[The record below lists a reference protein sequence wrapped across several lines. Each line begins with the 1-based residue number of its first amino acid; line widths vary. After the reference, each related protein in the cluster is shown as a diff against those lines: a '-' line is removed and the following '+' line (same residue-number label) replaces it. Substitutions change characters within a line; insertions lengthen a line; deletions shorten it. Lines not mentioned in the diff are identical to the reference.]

1 MAPRELT
8 PAQTV
13 GPFFAPLLRDGWNT
27 VTGSP
32 STRIRIE
39 GQVFDGD
46 RAPVPDAML
55 EIWHADG
62 GGRYAHPADGWRP
75 SSGPAGGF
83 GRAGTDETGTFWF
96 ETTKPG
102 PVAHPSGKSQSPHIV
117 VHVFARGLLD
127 HLTTRIYFSDD
138 DVADDPVLSS
148 IPEDRRGSLIARRTD
163 TRDGVVYRFDVVLQG
178 EGETVFFE
186 P

>member
-1 MAPRELT
+1 MASRELT

-13 GPFFAPLLRDGWNT
+13 GPFFAPLLREGWNI
-27 VTGSP
+27 VTGTSSP
-32 STRIRIE
+32 RIRIE

-46 RAPVPDAML
+46 GSPVPDAML
-55 EIWHADG
+55 EIWHADAEG
-62 GGRYAHPADGWRP
+62 GYSHPADGWDP
-75 SSGPAGGF
+75 SNGDAAGF
-83 GRAGTDETGTFWF
+83 GRAGTDDAGRFWF

-102 PVAHPSGKSQSPHIV
+102 SVPHPSGVMQAPHAV

-127 HLTTRIYFSDD
+127 HLTTRLYFSDD
-138 DVADDPVLSS
+138 DLTDDPVLSS
-148 IPEDRRGSLIARRTD
+148 VPTDRRGSLIAQRAD
-163 TRDGVVYRFDVVLQG
+163 SDDDIVYRFDVVLQG

>member
-1 MAPRELT
+1 MSSHELT

-13 GPFFAPLLRDGWNT
+13 GPFFAPLLREGWNT
-27 VTGSP
+27 VTGTTS
-32 STRIRIE
+32 SRIRIE

-46 RAPVPDAML
+46 GSPVPDAML
-55 EIWHADG
+55 EIWHADAG
-62 GGRYAHPADGWRP
+62 GGYAHPADAWDP
-75 SSGPAGGF
+75 SRGDAGGF
-83 GRAGTDETGTFWF
+83 GRAGTDEAGRFWF

-102 PVAHPSGKSQSPHIV
+102 PVPHPSGAMQAPHAV

-127 HLTTRIYFSDD
+127 YLTTRLYFSDD
-138 DVADDPVLSS
+138 DLAGDPVLSS
-148 IPEDRRGSLIARRTD
+148 VPEDRRGSLIAQRTD
-163 TRDGVVYRFDVVLQG
+163 SGAGVVYRFDVVLQG